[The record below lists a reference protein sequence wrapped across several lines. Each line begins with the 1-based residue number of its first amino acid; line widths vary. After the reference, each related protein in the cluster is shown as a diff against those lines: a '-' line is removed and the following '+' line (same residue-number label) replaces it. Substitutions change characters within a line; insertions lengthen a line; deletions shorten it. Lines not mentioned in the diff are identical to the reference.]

1 MASSLQPG
9 DRVSY
14 RVDLVTVRKG
24 TVKTHPEQQYA
35 FDNTPGLLCVLVRW
49 DDDGDVQSMP
59 IRKLR
64 KEGK

>member
-1 MASSLQPG
+1 MAGNLQPG
-9 DRVSY
+9 DRVVY
-14 RVDLVTVRKG
+14 RVDLNTVRKG
-24 TVKTHPEQQYA
+24 TVKTHPEAQYS

-49 DDDGDVQSMP
+49 DDDGDTQSMP